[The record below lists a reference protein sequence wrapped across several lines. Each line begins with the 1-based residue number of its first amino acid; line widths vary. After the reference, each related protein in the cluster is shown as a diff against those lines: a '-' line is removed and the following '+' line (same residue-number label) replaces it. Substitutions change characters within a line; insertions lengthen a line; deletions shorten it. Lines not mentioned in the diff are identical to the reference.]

1 MAAVKQKEGSL
12 KWREGTLAGTDGL
25 EEEVSGPAGLR
36 AGQRGSGQ
44 SQWGRL
50 GTSA

>member
-1 MAAVKQKEGSL
+1 M

-25 EEEVSGPAGLR
+25 EEEARGPEGLG

-50 GTSA
+50 GTSHERSY